1 MNDESTPKGAH
12 ESATTAPSV
21 TDGSLRF
28 EDRHADRDTA
38 VHLENTMNASYR
50 SQLAR
55 FSGGHLSCIEVT
67 LAPLVGAR

>member
-12 ESATTAPSV
+12 ESATTGPSV

-38 VHLENTMNASYR
+38 VHLENTMNAPYR
-50 SQLAR
+50 SQLSR
-55 FSGGHLSCIEVT
+55 IETILDRIVGS
-67 LAPLVGAR
+67 LAPLAGAR